1 MISRQWLHLTHSPSP
16 DLGRFSRSSSTAFL
30 SFCSHATFGS
40 PSTRPTHRGA
50 DAPKRS
56 GRPHGTTSPG
66 GGQARGGGVN
76 TQGSSACRP
85 ENLRLRHRLD
95 DHREPTPHPL
105 GVWCIA
111 VNRPPVM

>member
-40 PSTRPTHRGA
+40 PSTRPTHHGA
-50 DAPKRS
+50 DAPERS

-66 GGQARGGGVN
+66 GGQARWAAVGAYGNTPLRGIRVGGG
-76 TQGSSACRP
+76 RP
-85 ENLRLRHRLD
+85 VARHPIEN
-95 DHREPTPHPL
+95 
-105 GVWCIA
+105 
-111 VNRPPVM
+111 